1 MKKIVLYI
9 TTLFLLIQS
18 SVCVSAFNIGGLD
31 NFEKSQQYTDDV
43 FIDIE
48 KKDWYYENV
57 SSVYEYSLMNGKG
70 NKQFDPSGK
79 LTIAEVIAVST
90 RIHCN
95 YYSGYVPEFQIEDGD
110 MWYNPYIS
118 YGIEN
123 EILKK
128 EYSDYSISANRAEF
142 AKILAASIDPID
154 LEAINIVDDGAIPD
168 VDMNSDYAESVYLL
182 YRAGVLS
189 GSDANGTFNPNST
202 ITRAEAAAIITRI
215 VDPSLRKSIEFV
227 GEY

>member
-1 MKKIVLYI
+1 MKKILIYI
-9 TTLFLLIQS
+9 TTLILLIQS
-18 SVCVSAFNIGGLD
+18 SICVSAFYIGGLE
-31 NFEKSQQYTDDV
+31 NFEKVQQYTDDV
-43 FIDIE
+43 FVDIE

-57 SSVYEYSLMNGKG
+57 ASVYEYSLMNGKG
-70 NKQFDPSGK
+70 NNNFDPSGN

-123 EILKK
+123 EILKI
-128 EYSDYSISANRAEF
+128 EYPNYSISATRAEF
-142 AKILAASIDPID
+142 AKILAASVDPID
-154 LEAINIVDDGAIPD
+154 LEEINIVDDGAIPD
-168 VDMNSDYAESVYLL
+168 VDVNSDYANAVYLL

-189 GSDANGTFNPNST
+189 GSDSNGTFNPDST

-215 VDPSLRKSIEFV
+215 IDPSLRKSIELV